1 MNRIHYSLYVCISI
15 FIWVATPSGA
25 GAQILKK
32 DKHPMAEVI
41 NLAYDYD
48 YFFPFE
54 EDDTLHLTVAQKRKT
69 LDERYA
75 SVRREAEAIADD
87 SLRKRYVHINEDAY
101 LNFSLRLV
109 NDTTAEYKSLI
120 SRINPNDSLSL
131 INYLPQRFIES
142 HIQGNYDDAWGH
154 VLTDY
159 GLEYISVMKK
169 YITSPSVKHAL
180 MMDCAKSVLNY
191 GKDYADID
199 RFWIPFC
206 AYAGDD
212 KSVIERWQFKVDAI
226 KKTKSG
232 MKAPDISFADADGK
246 THRLS
251 EFRGKVVYIDCWATW
266 CGPCCRE
273 IPFLE
278 KQVEAFADKSHR
290 IVFISI
296 SLDKNRK
303 AWLAKIAKDNPS
315 WPQFIVDAEG
325 DATLHKSYGINAI
338 PRFLLINA
346 DGTIIDADALRPS
359 DKNFVEVIN
368 GIIK

>member
-1 MNRIHYSLYVCISI
+1 MLFFV
-15 FIWVATPSGA
+15 WVATPSGA
-25 GAQILKK
+25 GAQILKS
-32 DKHPMAEVI
+32 DTHPMAEKI
-41 NLAYDYD
+41 NGAYDYD

-54 EDDTLHLTVAQKRKT
+54 EDDTLHLTVVQKRKT

-75 SVRREAEAIADD
+75 SVKREAEAIADD
-87 SLRKRYVHINEDAY
+87 SLRMRYININDDAY
-101 LNFSLRLV
+101 INFCLRLV
-109 NDTTAEYKSLI
+109 SDTAAEYRSLI

-142 HIQGNYDDAWGH
+142 HIHGNYDNDWGH
-154 VLTDY
+154 DLTDY
-159 GLEYISVMKK
+159 GLEYLAVMKK
-169 YITSPSVKHAL
+169 YITSPVVKHAL
-180 MMDCAKSVLNY
+180 LMDCAKAVLNY

-199 RFWIPFC
+199 RFWTPFC

-212 KSVIERWQFKVDAI
+212 KAVMERWQFKVDAI

-232 MKAPDISFADADGK
+232 MVAPDISFADAEGNV
-246 THRLS
+246 HHLS
-251 EFRGKVVYIDCWATW
+251 DFRGKIVYIDCWATW

-278 KQVEAFADKSHR
+278 KQVEAFADKSHS

-303 AWLAKIAKDNPS
+303 TWLAKIAKDKPS
-315 WPQFIVDAEG
+315 WPQFIVDDEG

-346 DGTIIDADALRPS
+346 DGTIIDADAPRPS
-359 DKNFVEVIN
+359 DKNFSEVIEN
-368 GIIK
+368 ILKFRK

>member
-1 MNRIHYSLYVCISI
+1 MLFFV
-15 FIWVATPSGA
+15 WVATPSGA
-25 GAQILKK
+25 SAQILKS
-32 DKHPMAEVI
+32 DTHPMAEKI
-41 NLAYDYD
+41 NGAYDYD

-54 EDDTLHLTVAQKRKT
+54 EDDTLHLTVVQKRKT

-75 SVRREAEAIADD
+75 SVKREAEAIADD
-87 SLRKRYVHINEDAY
+87 SLRMRYIHINDDAY
-101 LNFSLRLV
+101 INFCLRLV
-109 NDTTAEYKSLI
+109 SDTTAEYRSLI

-142 HIQGNYDDAWGH
+142 HIHGNYDNDWGH
-154 VLTDY
+154 DLTDY
-159 GLEYISVMKK
+159 GLEYLAVMKK
-169 YITSPSVKHAL
+169 YITSPVVKHAL
-180 MMDCAKSVLNY
+180 LMDCAKAVLNY

-199 RFWIPFC
+199 RFWTPFC

-212 KSVIERWQFKVDAI
+212 KAVMERWQFKVDAI

-232 MKAPDISFADADGK
+232 MVAPDISFADAEGNV
-246 THRLS
+246 HHLS
-251 EFRGKVVYIDCWATW
+251 DFRGKIVYIDCWATW

-278 KQVEAFADKSHR
+278 KQVEAFADKSHS

-303 AWLAKIAKDNPS
+303 AWLAKIAKDKPS
-315 WPQFIVDAEG
+315 WPQFIVDDEG

-346 DGTIIDADALRPS
+346 DGTIIDADAPRPS
-359 DKNFVEVIN
+359 DKNFSEVIEN
-368 GIIK
+368 ILKFRK